1 MPNKTVY
8 ELGEEF
14 EPVGMVING
23 YHGSELVRELKEEE
37 YTMDGPDMNE
47 AGLSKVTITYEDEN
61 GKEYSAIFRVT
72 VYDPEDLRADS
83 IKVVRNRRN
92 RISAG

>member
-1 MPNKTVY
+1 
-8 ELGEEF
+8 
-14 EPVGMVING
+14 
-23 YHGSELVRELKEEE
+23 
-37 YTMDGPDMNE
+37 MDGPDMNE

-83 IKVVRNRRN
+83 IKVVREPAVSYTHLDVYKRQH
-92 RISAG
+92 